1 MGVRRYLVLNAT
13 ETKRSQEMGAT
24 GERREVACWM
34 CRIPDPEKHEQ
45 RKEKSV
51 ALVKHALL

>member
-1 MGVRRYLVLNAT
+1 MLNAT
-13 ETKRSQEMGAT
+13 ETKRSQEMEAT

-34 CRIPDPEKHEQ
+34 CRIPDPGKHEKKK